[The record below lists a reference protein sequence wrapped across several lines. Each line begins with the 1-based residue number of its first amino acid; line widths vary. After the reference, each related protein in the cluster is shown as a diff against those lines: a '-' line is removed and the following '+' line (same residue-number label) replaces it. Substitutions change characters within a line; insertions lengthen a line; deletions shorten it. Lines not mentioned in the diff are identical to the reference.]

1 MSKWYDEEMR
11 CYIFS
16 YGFLWVGW
24 ILIKRELKP
33 IPLYSDVKEITM
45 EPEANIE
52 YLTFGFTQKGVF
64 GRVKRKALKMVDE
77 KEG

>member
-24 ILIKRELKP
+24 ILIMREPKP
-33 IPLYSDVKEITM
+33 IPFYSDVKEITI
-45 EPEANIE
+45 EPDVNME

-64 GRVKRKALKMVDE
+64 EKVKKKALRMAKK
-77 KEG
+77 KE